1 MPVTVETLTD
11 PASLEKPCEVGRGV
25 FLPVGDRGPCSSRR
39 MLLVLIPGADRVA
52 ELCSD
57 HARAV
62 QEWW

>member
-1 MPVTVETLTD
+1 MPVTVEPLTD
-11 PASLEKPCEVGRGV
+11 PASFGKRCEVGTGV
-25 FLPVGDRGPCSSRR
+25 FLPVGERGQCPNRR

-57 HARAV
+57 HAQAV